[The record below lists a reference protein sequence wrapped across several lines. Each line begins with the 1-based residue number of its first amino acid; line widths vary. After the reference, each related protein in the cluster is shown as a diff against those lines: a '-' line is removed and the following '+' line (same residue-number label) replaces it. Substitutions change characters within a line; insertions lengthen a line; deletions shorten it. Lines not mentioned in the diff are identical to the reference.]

1 MKSEDVIIHEVS
13 DGYTVQI
20 DLGND
25 KYKYR
30 HYKTLVGAEKYRKKM
45 ITWGGSRTP
54 GEGKKLGR
62 PTVPDKK
69 IKVCFSLEPE
79 IVEYLNKNCIRNKM
93 SKSGFLEFIIYSHAG
108 I

>member
-20 DLGND
+20 DLGNE

-30 HYKTLVGAEKYRKKM
+30 HYKTLAGAEKYRKKM
-45 ITWGGSRTP
+45 VTWGGTRFP

-62 PTVPDKK
+62 PVSLDKK
-69 IKVCFSLEPE
+69 KKVSFSLEPE
-79 IVEYLNKNCIRNKM
+79 IVDYIESNCVRNKM
-93 SKSGFLEFIIYSHAG
+93 SKSGFLEFIIYRHMG
-108 I
+108 V